1 MIGYVMK
8 SENIFFQFLSSIQ
21 EIIRSIDIAGGVPYF
36 VGGCVRDLVLG
47 CELKDFDI
55 EVHKL
60 SLEQLQAVLEQ
71 FGHVRL
77 VGKKFGVLR
86 IDGFDVDWSLPRRD
100 SKGRK
105 PVVHIDPT
113 MMIADACRRRD
124 VTMNALALD
133 ARQALKV
140 LGTLGDVQQE
150 LIAHIIDSWGGL
162 DDIKHKRLRAV
173 DADLFIEDPLRFFR
187 VMQFI
192 GRFEMEP
199 DQELNHICATM
210 ELHDTVLDVPLALE
224 RIYEEFKKLLLK
236 SSRPSYGFEWL
247 KKIGRLKE
255 VLPELAQLVG
265 VQQRPEYHPE
275 GDAFVHTMQALDLAA
290 QYEHYHDGMWGDAAR
305 EKLVVLLGI
314 ICHDLGKA
322 VTTAP
327 DLTAYGHAE
336 AGVPIAKKLLKRMT
350 NDHEIIAM
358 VCDLVQYH
366 MLPFAFLRE
375 DAGARSYRRL
385 ALKLKHPLT
394 IRQLGLVA
402 LFDSQGR
409 CGNGFDPRKEAQEHF
424 EQFMQ
429 QAEKASVLHGPEEP
443 VLLGRHLFGLVPPG
457 PRMGKLLK
465 KAYEIQIE
473 EGIKD
478 VELLK
483 QRVLG

>member
-1 MIGYVMK
+1 MT
-8 SENIFFQFLSSIQ
+8 NLNHFFSFLASLQSIIQ
-21 EIIRSIDIAGGVPYF
+21 ALDVAGGVPYL
-36 VGGCVRDLVLG
+36 VGGCVRDLVLKR
-47 CELKDFDI
+47 ELKDFDI
-55 EVHKL
+55 EVHQL
-60 SLEQLQAVLEQ
+60 TVEQVQEILER

-86 IDGFDVDWSLPRRD
+86 IDGFDADWSLPRRD

-105 PVVHIDPT
+105 PVVEIDPT
-113 MMIADACRRRD
+113 MTIQEACRRRD
-124 VTMNALALD
+124 VTMNAMALD
-133 ARQALKV
+133 LRKALMLSQQAS
-140 LGTLGDVQQE
+140 DFEQQ
-150 LIAHIIDSWGGL
+150 LLSLIIDPYGGL
-162 DDIKHKRLRAV
+162 DDIKNNCMRAV
-173 DADLFIEDPLRFFR
+173 DTSLFIEDPLRFFR
-187 VMQFI
+187 VMQFV
-192 GRFEMEP
+192 GRFEMQP
-199 DQELNHICATM
+199 DQALNNICGTM
-210 ELHDTVLDVPLALE
+210 ELNDTVLNVPLALE
-224 RIYEEFKKLLLK
+224 RICEEFKKLLLK
-236 SSRPSYGFEWL
+236 SRRPSLGFEWL
-247 KKIGRLKE
+247 NKIGRLKE
-255 VLPELAQLVG
+255 VLPELAALIG

-275 GDAFVHTMQALDLAA
+275 GDAFVHTMQAVDLAA
-290 QYEHYHDGMWGDAAR
+290 QYSDYHDGMWGDAAR
-305 EKLVVLLGI
+305 EKLTILLGI
-314 ICHDLGKA
+314 VCHDLGKA

-327 DLTAYGHAE
+327 DLTAHGHAE

-394 IRQLGLVA
+394 MRQLGLVA

-409 CGNGFDPRKEAQEHF
+409 CGKGFDPRAQAQEHF

-429 QAEKASVLHGPEEP
+429 RAEKASVLHGPEEP

-483 QRVLG
+483 QRVLE